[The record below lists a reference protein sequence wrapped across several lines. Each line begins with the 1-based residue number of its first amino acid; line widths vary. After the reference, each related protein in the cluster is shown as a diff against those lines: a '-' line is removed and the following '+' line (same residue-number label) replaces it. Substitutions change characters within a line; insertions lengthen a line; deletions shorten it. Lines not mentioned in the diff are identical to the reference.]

1 MRAPEFW
8 QSGPTAAIGH
18 LLSPLGALY
27 ACMTSLRAAKSPTW
41 TAPVP
46 VICLGNL
53 VMGGAGKTLVGLNL
67 IRHLIAMDRSPH
79 VIIRGYGGSLHGPA
93 QVDNQIHTHHDVGD
107 EALLYANM
115 APTWIGA
122 DRVASAKKAVDAGAG
137 VIVMDD
143 GFQNASL
150 AKTLSVL
157 VFDGNYGIGNGYGFP
172 AGPLR
177 EFLSAGIK
185 RADAVIGIGQLPQTI
200 LSAATDKPVFTADAV
215 SQGNSDDIKGKR
227 VMAFAGIGRPQK
239 FFDSLSAAG
248 ADIVETRSFPDHHS
262 YTDTEIRNLQKEAAS
277 KSAQLVTT
285 AKDHVRLSSEK
296 KNLVIAFHVDVKW
309 QNEAAFIKFVTEATD
324 PRTAHA

>member
-27 ACMTSLRAAKSPTW
+27 AFVTGFRASRPSTW

-67 IRHLIAMDRSPH
+67 IQHLKNNGYTPH
-79 VIIRGYGGSLHGPA
+79 VIIRGYGGSLDGPA
-93 QVDNQIHTHHDVGD
+93 QVDTKKHTHHDVGD
-107 EALLYANM
+107 EALLYANV
-115 APTWIGA
+115 ASTWVGA
-122 DRVASAKKAVDAGAG
+122 DRVSSAKRAAEANAD

-143 GFQNASL
+143 GFQNPSL
-150 AKTLSVL
+150 AKTLSLL

-177 EFLSAGIK
+177 EFLGSGIK
-185 RADAVIGIGQLPQTI
+185 RADAIIGIGQLPQTI
-200 LSAATDKPVFTADAV
+200 LSAAKDKSVFMADTVPMDSGDAL
-215 SQGNSDDIKGKR
+215 KGER
-227 VMAFAGIGRPQK
+227 VLAFAGIGRPQK
-239 FFDSLSAAG
+239 FFDSLSVAG
-248 ADIVETRSFPDHHS
+248 ANIVHSVAFSDHHD
-262 YTDTEIRNLQKEAAS
+262 YADTEIRNLQIEAEG

-285 AKDHVRLSSEK
+285 AKDHVRLSPEMK
-296 KNLVIAFHVDVKW
+296 GLVTAFHVDIKW
-309 QNEAAFIKFVTEATD
+309 QNETSFMDFVTAAIASD
-324 PRTAHA
+324 RAHA

>member
-27 ACMTSLRAAKSPTW
+27 ASMTSVRAAKPPTW

-67 IRHLIAMDRSPH
+67 IQHLIAMDRTPH
-79 VIIRGYGGSLHGPA
+79 VIIRGYGGSLDGPA
-93 QVDNQIHTHHDVGD
+93 QVDKQTHIHHEVGD
-107 EALLYANM
+107 EALLYANI

-122 DRVASAKKAVDAGAG
+122 DRVASAKKAVEAGAD

-143 GFQNASL
+143 GFQNPSL
-150 AKTLSVL
+150 AKTISLL

-177 EFLSAGIK
+177 EILSTGIK

-200 LSAATDKPVFTADAV
+200 LSAAKDKPVFTADTIAL
-215 SQGNSDDIKGKR
+215 GNSDDIKGKR
-227 VMAFAGIGRPQK
+227 VLAFAGIGRPQK
-239 FFDSLSAAG
+239 FFDSLVVAG
-248 ADIVETRSFPDHHS
+248 ADIVETRSFPDHHN
-262 YTDTEIRNLQKEAAS
+262 YTDAEIHNLQKEAAS

-285 AKDHVRLSSEK
+285 AKDHVRLSPEI
-296 KNLVIAFHVDVKW
+296 KNLVTAFHVDIKW
-309 QNEAAFIKFVTEATD
+309 QNEATFIKFVTKAIG

>member
-8 QSGPTAAIGH
+8 QSGQTAAIGH

-27 ACMTSLRAAKSPTW
+27 ASATSIRASRSPEW

-53 VMGGAGKTLVGLNL
+53 VMGGAGKTLVGLSL
-67 IRHLIAMDRSPH
+67 IQHLITNGRTPH
-79 VIIRGYGGSLHGPA
+79 VIIRGYGGTLTGPT
-93 QVDNQIHTHHDVGD
+93 QVDVQNHTHHDVGD
-107 EALLYANM
+107 EALLYANI
-115 APTWIGA
+115 AATWIGA
-122 DRVASAKKAVDAGAG
+122 DRIASAKKAVDAGAD

-143 GFQNASL
+143 GFQNPSL
-150 AKTLSVL
+150 AKTLSLL

-200 LSAATDKPVFTADAV
+200 LSAAQGKPVFTADTVAL
-215 SQGNSDDIKGKR
+215 GNNDDINGKR
-227 VMAFAGIGRPQK
+227 VLAFAGIGRPQK

-248 ADIVETRSFPDHHS
+248 AEIIQSATFPDHHS
-262 YTDTEIRNLQKEAAS
+262 YSDAEIQNLQKEAIS
-277 KSAQLVTT
+277 KSAALVTT
-285 AKDHVRLSSEK
+285 AKDHVRLSPK
-296 KNLVIAFHVDVKW
+296 MKDLVTAFHVDIKW
-309 QNEAAFIKFVTEATD
+309 QNDAAFTAFIANAIGLGA
-324 PRTAHA
+324 AHA

>member
-8 QSGPTAAIGH
+8 QSGPTTAIGH
-18 LLSPLGALY
+18 LLSPVGALY
-27 ACMTSLRAAKSPTW
+27 ASMTSLRASRTPTW

-67 IRHLIAMDRSPH
+67 IHHLIELGRAPH
-79 VIIRGYGGSLHGPA
+79 VIIRGYGGSLNGPA
-93 QVDNQIHTHHDVGD
+93 QVDVQNHTHHDVGD
-107 EALLYANM
+107 EALLYANIS
-115 APTWIGA
+115 PTWVGA
-122 DRVASAKKAVDAGAG
+122 DRVASAKKAVDEGAE

-143 GFQNASL
+143 GFQNPSL
-150 AKTLSVL
+150 AKTLSLL

-185 RADAVIGIGQLPQTI
+185 RADAVIGIGQLPRTI
-200 LSAATDKPVFTADAV
+200 LSAAKDKPVFTAETVAC
-215 SQGNSDDIKGKR
+215 GNNDDVKGKR

-262 YTDTEIRNLQKEAAS
+262 YADTEIRNLHKEATS
-277 KSAQLVTT
+277 KSAQLITT
-285 AKDHVRLSSEK
+285 SKDHVRLSPEV
-296 KNLVIAFHVDVKW
+296 KNLATAFHVDIKW
-309 QNEAAFIKFVTEATD
+309 QNEAAYNDFVTKAIGPGAT
-324 PRTAHA
+324 HA